1 MIQTIDMGGFK
12 NEKIIVKF
20 GTDEYEIFLE
30 PPVEVY
36 RQFMDIQGIN
46 LDVEEN
52 WDRLKDFVA
61 NLIWATNKDLNKKTF
76 KKSLTKF
83 AVINFINSYNEI
95 LIGAG
100 VLKNQRRPLKK
111 TGARKTKKK

>member
-1 MIQTIDMGGFK
+1 MVQVIDMGGFK

-20 GTDEYEIFLE
+20 GGDEYEIFLE
-30 PPVEVY
+30 PQVEVY
-36 RQFMDIQGIN
+36 RQFMDVQGLK

-52 WDRLKDFVA
+52 WDRLKDWIA
-61 NLIWATNKDLNKKTF
+61 NLIWATNKDLNRKAF

-83 AVINFINSYNEI
+83 AVVNFLNSYNKI

-100 VLKNQRRPLKK
+100 VLKNLKSLRK
-111 TGARKTKKK
+111 KGARKAKKK